1 MDVMVVDEFEP
12 QLVFFV
18 VPCHL
23 CYVLN
28 FSNLNY
34 AWYHSSVLAQLLNVV
49 VFPCLIYFEPCL

>member
-1 MDVMVVDEFEP
+1 
-12 QLVFFV
+12 LVFFV

>member
-1 MDVMVVDEFEP
+1 MDVTVVDEFEQ

-28 FSNLNY
+28 FSSLNY
-34 AWYHSSVLAQLLNVV
+34 AWYHSSLLTQLFDVV
-49 VFPCLIYFEPCL
+49 VFPCLICFEPCL